1 MYLLDRQKKILTL
14 LISGNGW
21 ITGEKIGSA
30 LGITDRTVRND
41 IRIINEEL
49 QEYTDSVIE
58 SIRGKGYFLVSK
70 ERNIL
75 LEKLEK
81 TDVGETTEGRLYSKF
96 KRNCAHA
103 LYVCN
108 SIFNIRE
115 GNSTNDASVN
125 ALCPCSSSPV

>member
-49 QEYTDSVIE
+49 QEYT
-58 SIRGKGYFLVSK
+58 
-70 ERNIL
+70 
-75 LEKLEK
+75 
-81 TDVGETTEGRLYSKF
+81 
-96 KRNCAHA
+96 
-103 LYVCN
+103 
-108 SIFNIRE
+108 
-115 GNSTNDASVN
+115 
-125 ALCPCSSSPV
+125 

>member
-81 TDVGETTEGRLYSKF
+81 TDVGETTEW
-96 KRNCAHA
+96 C
-103 LYVCN
+103 
-108 SIFNIRE
+108 
-115 GNSTNDASVN
+115 
-125 ALCPCSSSPV
+125 

>member
-1 MYLLDRQKKILTL
+1 MDY
-14 LISGNGW
+14 
-21 ITGEKIGSA
+21 GEKIGSA

-49 QEYTDSVIE
+49 QEYTDSIIE

-81 TDVGETTEGRLYSKF
+81 TNVGETTEGRLYSI
-96 KRNCAHA
+96 A
-103 LYVCN
+103 LE
-108 SIFNIRE
+108 ILMTQDPIPLDDLEEEF
-115 GNSTNDASVN
+115 
-125 ALCPCSSSPV
+125 LHK